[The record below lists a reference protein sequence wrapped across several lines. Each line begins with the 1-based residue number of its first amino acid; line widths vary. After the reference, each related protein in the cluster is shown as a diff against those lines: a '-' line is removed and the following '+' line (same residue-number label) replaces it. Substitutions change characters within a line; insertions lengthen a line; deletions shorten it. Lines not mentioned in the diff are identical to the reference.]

1 MSTQKGKQT
10 IMEQPALPFVFLAHA
25 HADEEYVHRLMHDL
39 QAHGIAAWID
49 RRGIPVGTPDWE
61 ETIRAAI
68 LHAFA
73 FVLIA
78 SPRARASLVVRDELE
93 VALRHKRPVY
103 PFWVDGE
110 HWIESIPLGWGRTQ
124 HLDARQ
130 SRYEL
135 AQAELIALL
144 QGQLRSPSVPG
155 SFSSSQ
161 STGRVAVP
169 SDSHP
174 PVPVISED
182 KNVKSLF
189 PDDTPQTFSVGGQKV
204 NLIILARGDYGPQE
218 VHCFYER
225 KKHLPHDLEEMRRNY
240 ARNVKAQEA
249 KGILGLPYDS
259 PMYKLREFDVGYRN
273 IIDGEEVP
281 NLRLRFG
288 PTDYFS
294 QIVTDLNVGDPVRE
308 KYLASA
314 DPITERPVPE
324 FSTILGVNLNII
336 TADNYLVITERSR
349 QAKVAGGRLHT
360 SVGENLLRPKDS
372 GVSYA
377 PDPFLALTRG
387 ANEELGI
394 LLDKDEI
401 VFRTFTV
408 IPDFCQYSLI
418 ATRQISKTHSQVEEI
433 WHSVIPADKW
443 ESRRLLYYPHH
454 PDTIAQFVV
463 STWERWF
470 HVALAAV
477 VLSLLD
483 VGYTWEEV
491 DTAFLK
497 AQSKLSM

>member
-1 MSTQKGKQT
+1 M
-10 IMEQPALPFVFLAHA
+10 MEQSAPPFVFLSHA
-25 HADEEYVHRLMHDL
+25 RADEEYVHRLMHNL
-39 QAHGIAAWID
+39 QAHGIAVWID
-49 RRGIPVGTPDWE
+49 RHGIPVGTPDWE
-61 ETIRAAI
+61 ETIRTAI
-68 LHAFA
+68 ARA
-73 FVLIA
+73 SAVVLVA
-78 SPRARASLVVRDELE
+78 SPRARASLVVRDELD
-93 VALRHKRPVY
+93 VALQHECPIY
-103 PFWVDGE
+103 PFWIDGE
-110 HWIESIPLGWGRTQ
+110 HWIESIPLGWGRMQ
-124 HLDARQ
+124 RLDARQ
-130 SRYEL
+130 SRYET
-135 AQAELIALL
+135 AQAELITLL
-144 QGQLRSPSVPG
+144 QRQLRSPYVPG
-155 SFSSSQ
+155 SFTLTQ
-161 STGRVAVP
+161 STGRVAAH
-169 SDSHP
+169 SDGDLP
-174 PVPVISED
+174 APIISEY
-182 KNVKSLF
+182 KNGESMF
-189 PDDTPQTFSVGGQKV
+189 PEDTPQTFSVGGQKV

-218 VHCFYER
+218 VQCFYER
-225 KKHLPHDLEEMRRNY
+225 KRHLPPDLEEMRKNY
-240 ARNVKAQEA
+240 ARNVKEQKA

-259 PMYKLREFDVGYRN
+259 PMYKLREFDVGHRN

-281 NLRLRFG
+281 HLLLKFS

-308 KYLASA
+308 KYLARA
-314 DPITERPVPE
+314 DLITQHPVPE

-336 TADNYLVITERSR
+336 TADNYLILTERSR

-387 ANEELGI
+387 TKEELGI
-394 LLDKDEI
+394 ILNKDEI

-418 ATRQISKTHSQVEEI
+418 ATRHILETHSQVEEI
-433 WHSVIPADKW
+433 WRNVVPADKW
-443 ESRRLLYYPHH
+443 ENRRLQFFPHH

-491 DTAFLK
+491 DMAFLE
-497 AQSKLSM
+497 ARSKLSL